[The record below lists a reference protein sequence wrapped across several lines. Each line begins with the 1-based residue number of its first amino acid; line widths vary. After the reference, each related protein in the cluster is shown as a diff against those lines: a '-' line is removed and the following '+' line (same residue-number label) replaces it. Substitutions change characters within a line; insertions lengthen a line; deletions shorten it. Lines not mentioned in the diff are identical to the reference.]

1 MYRRAHDCVQ
11 PNTYFCSPPITQR
24 GFYNSHGH
32 SQLRYANF
40 SSPTQTQSSA
50 SAPHSSAAPPPL
62 RHLSEHQSVH
72 YHTQVG
78 ERPSCMLQQQWSP
91 DLGFVEREDNFE
103 ENDGDSIE
111 DAEQG
116 NMTNAWPSFIPCKL
130 TAMLSLSL
138 IKHHK
143 GHGLVL
149 LSFCWAERPRIRL
162 RMLSF

>member
-1 MYRRAHDCVQ
+1 MYPRAYDCVQ
-11 PNTYFCSPPITQR
+11 PNTYFCSPPITPR

-91 DLGFVEREDNFE
+91 DLGFVEREDNYE

-116 NMTNAWPSFIPCKL
+116 NMTNA
-130 TAMLSLSL
+130 
-138 IKHHK
+138 
-143 GHGLVL
+143 
-149 LSFCWAERPRIRL
+149 
-162 RMLSF
+162 

>member
-1 MYRRAHDCVQ
+1 MYPRPYDCVQ
-11 PNTYFCSPPITQR
+11 PNTYFCSPPITPR

-116 NMTNAWPSFIPCKL
+116 NMTNAWPSFIQCKL